1 MRAFLNRF
9 RFLISGPAGYSADG
23 RMMGLGLATAMR
35 KYGSA
40 ENAERHLR
48 RWAAAEQRTDG
59 IDVPK

>member
-9 RFLISGPAGYSADG
+9 RFLTSGPAGYSADG

-48 RWAAAEQRTDG
+48 RWAAEQRTDG

>member
-9 RFLISGPAGYSADG
+9 RFLISAPVGHSADG

-48 RWAAAEQRTDG
+48 RWATEQRTDG
-59 IDVPK
+59 IDIPK